1 MGFLK
6 GYSRFFPPS
15 CYDLGDIFERR
26 DQEFMIA
33 FEARCSTTAM
43 GIMPHRDVDRALEL
57 ALSLDIP
64 FWPQLPKVSL
74 YEDMYVQASQNFPG
88 IAIDFDKERLSFDTA
103 RFEQELD
110 EYFVKMD
117 VPEAFALTAEY
128 SAVFHRFLSRELQGY
143 KAIRGQVIGPVSFG
157 FKVLDENLK
166 PVIYNDAARTILY
179 DFIQKKANIQYRE
192 LKERNPNA
200 FVWLDEPGLG
210 YVFSGLS
217 GYNEQLAK
225 EDYHN
230 FVEGLEGPKGLHLC
244 AEVNLPYLLDLGVE
258 ILSFDAYQIGFMPR
272 EYAGNVAEFIKNGG
286 VISWGIVPT
295 ESTVLATQTPETLA
309 AILSDYWGVI
319 SERTG
324 LSLNQI
330 AMQALVAPARCCL
343 SDTGQGN
350 TISKTAGEC
359 PIPSTEEGL
368 VEKAFAFLPELSH
381 ILRDKYGV

>member
-1 MGFLK
+1 
-6 GYSRFFPPS
+6 
-15 CYDLGDIFERR
+15 
-26 DQEFMIA
+26 MIA

-43 GIMPHRDVDRALEL
+43 GIMPHRNVEQALEL

-88 IAIDFDKERLSFDTA
+88 IVIDFDKGRLSFDTA

-110 EYFVKMD
+110 RYFVEMD
-117 VPEAFALTAEY
+117 DPEAFALTAEY
-128 SAVFHRFLSRELQGY
+128 SAVFHKFLSKELQGY
-143 KAIRGQVIGPVSFG
+143 KAIRGQNIGPVSFG
-157 FKVLDENLK
+157 FKLLDENLK
-166 PVIYNDAARTILY
+166 PVIYNDEARTILF

-244 AEVNLPYLLDLGVE
+244 AEVNLPYLLELGVE
-258 ILSFDAYQIGFMPR
+258 ILSFDAYQIGFMPK
-272 EYAGNVAEFIKNGG
+272 EYAGSVAEFIKNGG
-286 VISWGIVPT
+286 VISWGIIPT

-309 AILSDYWGVI
+309 AILSDYWEVI
-319 SERTG
+319 SESTG

-343 SDTGQGN
+343 SDTSQV
-350 TISKTAGEC
+350 TPVSKMAGEC
-359 PIPSTEEGL
+359 PVSSIEEGL
-368 VEKAFAFLPELSH
+368 VEKAFAFLPELSQ

>member
-1 MGFLK
+1 
-6 GYSRFFPPS
+6 
-15 CYDLGDIFERR
+15 
-26 DQEFMIA
+26 MIA
-33 FEARCSTTAM
+33 FEARCGTTAM
-43 GIMPHRDVDRALEL
+43 GIMPHTDVERALEL

-74 YEDMYVQASQNFPG
+74 FEDMYVQASQNFPG
-88 IAIDFDKERLSFDTA
+88 VAIDYGRGRLSFDTA

-110 EYFVKMD
+110 GYSVKMD
-117 VPEAFALTAEY
+117 VPETFALTAEY
-128 SAVFHRFLSRELQGY
+128 SAVFHKFLSVDVQGY
-143 KAIRGQVIGPVSFG
+143 RAIRGQNIGPVSFG

-166 PVIYNDAARTILY
+166 PIIYSDEARTVLF
-179 DFIQKKANIQYRE
+179 DFTQKKANIQYRE

-217 GYNEQLAK
+217 GYNEQQAK

-230 FVEGLEGPKGLHLC
+230 FAAGLEGPKGLHLC
-244 AEVNLPYLLDLGVE
+244 AEVNLPYLLELGVE

-272 EYAGNVAEFIKNGG
+272 EYASNVAEFINKGG
-286 VISWGIVPT
+286 IISWGIVPT

-309 AILSDYWGVI
+309 ERLSDYWNVV
-319 SERTG
+319 SESTG
-324 LSLNQI
+324 LSLSKI

-343 SDTGQGN
+343 SDVGQNSATDKEAGACPVF
-350 TISKTAGEC
+350 SSEEKT
-359 PIPSTEEGL
+359 

-381 ILRDKYGV
+381 ILIGKYGI